1 MVGSNT
7 VLESAG
13 KKVRGRVYPWGVV
26 EGGSHTRT
34 YTHAHAH
41 TLTHALC
48 SVLPCAVDNIEHCD
62 FTTLRSMLIRTH
74 MQDLK
79 DVTQTMHY
87 ENYRLQ
93 KLAGV
98 VGPSDNKVMAPP
110 DR

>member
-1 MVGSNT
+1 MGS
-7 VLESAG
+7 G
-13 KKVRGRVYPWGVV
+13 GRWV
-26 EGGSHTRT
+26 T
-34 YTHAHAH
+34 YTTH
-41 TLTHALC
+41 THTHTHARMHC
-48 SVLPCAVDNIEHCD
+48 PFIPSAVDNIEHCD

-98 VGPSDNKVMAPP
+98 VGPTDNKVMAPP